1 MPNKASAKKELRKSK
16 KRILVNTKIKA
27 NLKDLTKK
35 SRKALNTKQAEA
47 KTLITSTI
55 KALDKAAGKGKIK
68 KNTASRTKS
77 RLMKQLNKTTKK

>member
-16 KRILVNTKIKA
+16 KRVLINDKIAA

-35 SRKALNTKQAEA
+35 SKKALVAKSDDA
-47 KTLITSTI
+47 KTLIASTI

-77 RLMKQLNKTTKK
+77 RLMKKLNQK